1 MLCNSPIKRKR
12 KTVLLSCAV
21 LCIDAGGDSAEA
33 EKNVFVR
40 CSIFVLIVLSAVMP
54 ATARPT
60 WSSEELFYSS
70 SAVAAGTEQCSL
82 AYYLSSANNPEIS
95 QLAKIYPTTM
105 DVPASEPASVS
116 AMLLPATPASGL
128 LTLVGFVC
136 ISLIRDRR
144 IWLAGF
150 AGLSLF
156 GQTGTQAVASSSRDE
171 DSQAGGNL
179 FRSYPKGLTL
189 PNTAG
194 VFAFSQKDIPRVNFT
209 HTVFRTAAGSDYH
222 WSYSAVLNLVLRPD
236 SNALCLVSGTRQ
248 FACFSP
254 ALIFCRMPRGPP
266 MSQMRLFCITSG
278 V

>member
-1 MLCNSPIKRKR
+1 M
-12 KTVLLSCAV
+12 
-21 LCIDAGGDSAEA
+21 
-33 EKNVFVR
+33 FVR
-40 CSIFVLIVLSAVMP
+40 CSIFVLAVLSAALP

-70 SAVAAGTEQCSL
+70 SSAVAVGNEQCSP

-95 QLAKIYPTTM
+95 RLAILYPATM
-105 DVPASEPASVS
+105 DVPASEPTSVS

-128 LTLVGFVC
+128 LTLVGFIC

-150 AGLSLF
+150 AGLSLV
-156 GQTGTQAVASSSRDE
+156 GQTGTQAVVSSSRND
-171 DSQAGGNL
+171 DSQARGNL

-209 HTVFRTAAGSDYH
+209 NTAFRTAAGSDYH

-248 FACFSP
+248 FVCFSTRTHLLQDSARP
-254 ALIFCRMPRGPP
+254 SYFSNETFL
-266 MSQMRLFCITSG
+266 
-278 V
+278 

>member
-1 MLCNSPIKRKR
+1 L
-12 KTVLLSCAV
+12 
-21 LCIDAGGDSAEA
+21 
-33 EKNVFVR
+33 FVR
-40 CSIFVLIVLSAVMP
+40 CSIFVLAVLYAALP

-70 SAVAAGTEQCSL
+70 SNAVAVGNEQCSP

-95 QLAKIYPTTM
+95 RLAILYPATM
-105 DVPASEPASVS
+105 DVPASEPTSVS

-128 LTLVGFVC
+128 LTLVGFMC

-150 AGLSLF
+150 AGLSLV
-156 GQTGTQAVASSSRDE
+156 GQTGTQAVVSSSRND
-171 DSQAGGNL
+171 DSQGMVNL

-194 VFAFSQKDIPRVNFT
+194 VFAFSQKNIPRVSFT
-209 HTVFRTAAGSDYH
+209 HKVFGAAPGSDYH
-222 WSYSAVLNLVLRPD
+222 WSYSAVLNSVLRPD

-248 FACFSP
+248 FVCFSP
-254 ALIFCRMPRGPP
+254 ALIFCRRPRGPP
-266 MSQMRLFCITSG
+266 ISQMRPFCKT

>member
-1 MLCNSPIKRKR
+1 MLD
-12 KTVLLSCAV
+12 CAV
-21 LCIDAGGDSAEA
+21 LCIDAGDDGAEA

-40 CSIFVLIVLSAVMP
+40 CSIFVLAVLCAAMP

-70 SAVAAGTEQCSL
+70 RAVAVGKEQCSP

-95 QLAKIYPTTM
+95 RLAILYPATM
-105 DVPASEPASVS
+105 DVPASEPTSVS

-128 LTLVGFVC
+128 LTLVGFIC

-150 AGLSLF
+150 AGLSLV
-156 GQTGTQAVASSSRDE
+156 GQTGTQAVVSSSRND
-171 DSQAGGNL
+171 DSQARGNL

-209 HTVFRTAAGSDYH
+209 HTAFRTAAGSDYH

-236 SNALCLVSGTRQ
+236 SNELCLVSGTRQ
-248 FACFSP
+248 FVCFSP

-266 MSQMRLFCITSG
+266 ISANETFL
-278 V
+278 